1 MKLPEEKPADN
12 PPAKKEEIV
21 VFISHR
27 EGQCSECGGELGRGR
42 WITLEQEKPVCL
54 DCADL
59 GHLEFLPRGDAALT
73 RRATKHSTL
82 RAVVVEWSRSRKRYE
97 RQGILVTEAAVRQA
111 EGECLADAD
120 LRARR
125 RERETVRRAAAEPAF
140 VATVTAALC
149 AQFPGC
155 PAEEAAQ
162 IAEWTCEKNSGRVGR
177 SAAAK
182 ELEPEA
188 LRLAVIARI
197 RHRHTRYDEFLMR
210 HGDRRRA
217 RAEIAPDIARV
228 LAGWRAS

>member
-1 MKLPEEKPADN
+1 MKIPEGKPAEN
-12 PPAKKEEIV
+12 AAATKAEIV

-27 EGQCSECGGELGRGR
+27 EGKCAECGEEWGRGR
-42 WITLEQEKPVCL
+42 WITLEQEKPLCL
-54 DCADL
+54 ACADL
-59 GHLEFLPRGDAALT
+59 AHMEFLPRGDAALT

-82 RAVVVEWSRSRKRYE
+82 RAVVVEWSRSRQRYE

-125 RERETVRRAAAEPAF
+125 RERETVRRAAAEPAY

-155 PAEEAAQ
+155 PPDEAAR
-162 IAEWTCEKNSGRVGR
+162 IAEWTCEKHSGRVGR
-177 SAAAK
+177 TAAAK
-182 ELEPEA
+182 GLDPAA

-197 RHRHTRYDEFLMR
+197 RHEHTDYDTRLMR
-210 HGDRRRA
+210 HGDRGLA
-217 RAEIAPDIARV
+217 RAEVAADIDRV
-228 LAGWRAS
+228 LAKWGGR